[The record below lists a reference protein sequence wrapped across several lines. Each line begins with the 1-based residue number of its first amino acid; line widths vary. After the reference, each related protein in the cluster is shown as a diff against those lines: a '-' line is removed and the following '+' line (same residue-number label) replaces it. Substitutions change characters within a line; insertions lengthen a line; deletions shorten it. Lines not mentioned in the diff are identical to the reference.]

1 MCVRKGTRRSGVE
14 RGWRRRADW
23 KWAKGR
29 YEGKGEKGKRPLEA
43 RQGSPQVPARSPL
56 GPSPP
61 ALARLQTRPPHAVRP
76 LSWGYFLFS
85 GPTSFYA
92 PHPAPQPLSLST
104 LPLPPRF
111 SLVSGLA
118 LVLSA
123 PSGRNGEGRLDG
135 GGTADPRAAPLD
147 THGHARPGA
156 PSWSG
161 NSGGVGEGEAS
172 GPWARA
178 AGRLSRAAAP
188 LRSLYSH

>member
-1 MCVRKGTRRSGVE
+1 MEWREGGGGELIGSGLRGGTKARGRRENGRWK
-14 RGWRRRADW
+14 RGRA
-23 KWAKGR
+23 AHR
-29 YEGKGEKGKRPLEA
+29 CQPEA
-43 RQGSPQVPARSPL
+43 HWGS
-56 GPSPP
+56 SPP